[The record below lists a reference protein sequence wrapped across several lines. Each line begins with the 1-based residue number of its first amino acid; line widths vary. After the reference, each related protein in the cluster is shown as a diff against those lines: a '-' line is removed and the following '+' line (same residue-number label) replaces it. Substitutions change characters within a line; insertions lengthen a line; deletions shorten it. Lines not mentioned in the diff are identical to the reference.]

1 MINYIGCLIAGIF
14 VLLLN
19 NVESIGIKETKI
31 ISIIGWVI
39 ALYFAKEGI

>member
-14 VLLLN
+14 ALQLN
-19 NVESIGIKETKI
+19 KIESIGIKETKI

-39 ALYFAKEGI
+39 TLYIIKEKI